1 MPLVG
6 YAPHHQIAFGDG
18 VLYCGQ
24 AKAKPEAQ
32 LGESKAKKE
41 PRRGAVG
48 GNSQPIPTVL
58 HTNNNPKPHAQRGL
72 GLK

>member
-1 MPLVG
+1 MVM
-6 YAPHHQIAFGDG
+6 HHRQIAFGDG

-41 PRRGAVG
+41 PRRV
-48 GNSQPIPTVL
+48 SWWQFPT
-58 HTNNNPKPHAQRGL
+58 NPNCYTLTITPNRVRSVVWG
-72 GLK
+72 